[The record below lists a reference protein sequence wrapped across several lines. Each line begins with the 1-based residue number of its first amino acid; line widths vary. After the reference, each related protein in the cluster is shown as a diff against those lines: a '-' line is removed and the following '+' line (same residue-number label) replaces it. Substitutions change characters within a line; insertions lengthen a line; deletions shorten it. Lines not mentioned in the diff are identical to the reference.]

1 MLVGRRIV
9 LGVTGGVAAFKS
21 AYLARR
27 LVEQGAEVK
36 VIMTRSS
43 LEFLGP
49 QTMAAITGSP
59 PFTELFGTDRV
70 SPHTELAAWAE
81 VVVIAPATAATLS
94 RMANG
99 ESDDLLVATLLAFTG
114 PVVVAPAMHTEM
126 WEHPATRR
134 NLNVLADDGV
144 RIVGPGRGALA
155 GGDEGTGRMV
165 EPEEIVEAI
174 TAALGGG
181 DLAGLKVLVSAG
193 GTREPVDP
201 VRFIGNRSSGKMGNA
216 VALAAARRGA
226 TVTLVT
232 TTAAATP
239 GYHRDPGRDV
249 TADGRGRVVGGSGS
263 GHCRSRCGG
272 GRFPTRSPGIEETA
286 QSRRSASDRPRT
298 DTRHPRRGRG
308 DEAASLHRG
317 IRRRDRRRHRCRRQ
331 DGTEGCRRPGRQR
344 RDRPRSG
351 LRYGYEHRHGVHG
364 CGERGG
370 VADAV
375 EGGDRRSVVGPRAP
389 GQVTLSGVARVVPD
403 VPSFA
408 VDDGFVYAVPDG
420 MSLSVGSM
428 VRVPLGGR
436 RVRGW
441 VVALGEPDRPRLRAI
456 LSRSGDIPTFDAR
469 LLGVLRWAAIHY
481 VAPLAAVLA
490 KASPPNIPR
499 GSAGGAALPGVRRRP
514 RLLVGADPWEDT
526 LAEEAG
532 AVLGSGRSVVV
543 VAATIPEADH
553 LALTLGKRL
562 REPVTAVSS
571 QMGGAAVT
579 ASGSGQPL
587 SREHSSWAPEKWPHG
602 RSPHPAWQS
611 SRVRAVVA

>member
-232 TTAAATP
+232 TTAAATHP
-239 GYHRDPGRDV
+239 GITAIPVETSQQMAEAVWSAAAGVDIAVLAAAVADFRPAAPASKKLRRAEGPPQIVLEPTPDILAGVAAMKPRPFIVGFAAETGAATGAAGKMAQKGVDVLVANDV
-249 TADGRGRVVGGSGS
+249 TA
-263 GHCRSRCGG
+263 
-272 GRFPTRSPGIEETA
+272 PGA
-286 QSRRSASDRPRT
+286 GFGT
-298 DTRHPRRGRG
+298 DTNIVTVFT
-308 DEAASLHRG
+308 AAGS
-317 IRRRDRRRHRCRRQ
+317 
-331 DGTEGCRRPGRQR
+331 
-344 RDRPRSG
+344 
-351 LRYGYEHRHGVHG
+351 
-364 CGERGG
+364 
-370 VADAV
+370 V
-375 EGGDRRSVVGPRAP
+375 EEWPMQSK
-389 GQVTLSGVARVVPD
+389 
-403 VPSFA
+403 
-408 VDDGFVYAVPDG
+408 
-420 MSLSVGSM
+420 
-428 VRVPLGGR
+428 
-436 RVRGW
+436 
-441 VVALGEPDRPRLRAI
+441 
-456 LSRSGDIPTFDAR
+456 
-469 LLGVLRWAAIHY
+469 AAI
-481 VAPLAAVLA
+481 ADRLWDLVLQ
-490 KASPPNIPR
+490 
-499 GSAGGAALPGVRRRP
+499 VR
-514 RLLVGADPWEDT
+514 
-526 LAEEAG
+526 
-532 AVLGSGRSVVV
+532 S
-543 VAATIPEADH
+543 H
-553 LALTLGKRL
+553 
-562 REPVTAVSS
+562 
-571 QMGGAAVT
+571 
-579 ASGSGQPL
+579 
-587 SREHSSWAPEKWPHG
+587 
-602 RSPHPAWQS
+602 
-611 SRVRAVVA
+611 